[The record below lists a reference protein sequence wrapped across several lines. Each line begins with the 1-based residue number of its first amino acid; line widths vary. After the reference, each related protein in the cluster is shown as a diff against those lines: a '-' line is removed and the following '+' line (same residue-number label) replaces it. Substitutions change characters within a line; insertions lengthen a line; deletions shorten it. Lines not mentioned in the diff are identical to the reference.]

1 MNNSSLTVPMPIVT
15 FGRATNVV
23 MVVIGL
29 VLQSPLP
36 VYFLLLL
43 RLMAL
48 FGGPRYNLIARAGR
62 LLLAHRLADAE
73 PEDIRPVQF
82 NNGIAAFL
90 FGIAAIFFAL
100 GIPIIGWIFALMV
113 AAASG
118 IALAGFCVGCYLYY
132 QFNLQRYRI
141 FGK

>member
-1 MNNSSLTVPMPIVT
+1 MNNNPPAIPMPIVT

-23 MVVIGL
+23 MVVLGL
-29 VLQSPLP
+29 ILQSPIP

-43 RLMAL
+43 RLAAL
-48 FGGPRYNLIARAGR
+48 FGGPRYNLISRAGR
-62 LLLAHRLADAE
+62 LLLTQRLADAE
-73 PEDIRPVQF
+73 LEDMRPVRF
-82 NNGIAAFL
+82 NNGLAAFL
-90 FGIAAIFFAL
+90 FSIAALFFAL
-100 GIPIIGWIFALMV
+100 GIPVAGWIFALMV

-118 IALAGFCVGCYLYY
+118 TALAGFCVGCFMYY